1 MPSSPSSPHRHHHLL
16 VIIPTPPLSS
26 SPPRTITSTHAKH
39 HHDNLLEDA
48 SSGGNSTEG
57 AFVSRVTATK
67 GVREYV
73 WLSGLAVKTAG
84 EGCRVGFVTKKV
96 RLGGSRHRGCRVGC
110 GTAGGRDVGF
120 GSQTQGVRWCVGSP
134 PKAATGGVGL
144 AVGQPGIAGGRD
156 IGFGAAGT

>member
-16 VIIPTPPLSS
+16 VIIPTPPLPS

-39 HHDNLLEDA
+39 HRDNLLEGA
-48 SSGGNSTEG
+48 SGGGNRTEAESAYG
-57 AFVSRVTATK
+57 CR
-67 GVREYV
+67 V
-73 WLSGLAVKTAG
+73 WLSKQP
-84 EGCRVGFVTKKV
+84 
-96 RLGGSRHRGCRVGC
+96 
-110 GTAGGRDVGF
+110 GRDVGF

-156 IGFGAAGT
+156 VGFGAAGT